1 MKLTAQTFDGM
12 NINSVIEVTA
22 IASWMDRSCHHPV
35 TEASLASLIQDA
47 QQSGQ
52 MNIYQQSGE
61 IDGFDGTPL
70 YTNGQ
75 LSVRELRL
83 DGSAVWTR

>member
-22 IASWMDRSCHHPV
+22 IATWMDRSCRHPV

-47 QQSGQ
+47 EESGQ
-52 MNIYQQSGE
+52 MNINKKSGE

-70 YTNGQ
+70 YTNGE

-83 DGSAVWTR
+83 DGSVVWKR